1 MEHLLAFYLKYIKR
15 EMLGNFFSIHLKS
28 FGSFHIQAV
37 ILCGCD
43 LCEFGFTFFINLGI
57 YLICKVQKFTS
68 MQFKI
73 NPESMLQQI
82 QAVMLL
88 KSAETFK
95 QTHKALPAVYDKSWY
110 LGTRVTTV
118 ISCQNTIIKTVR

>member
-43 LCEFGFTFFINLGI
+43 LCEFG
-57 YLICKVQKFTS
+57 FTS